1 MGFNSKVCCNTIV
14 TVMYSTMVYTRY
26 ILNIKGG
33 GHAKIQKYFFCIN
46 EIFDMSNSP

>member
-26 ILNIKGG
+26 IALLSIR
-33 GHAKIQKYFFCIN
+33 IRPEFVYSSEQC
-46 EIFDMSNSP
+46 